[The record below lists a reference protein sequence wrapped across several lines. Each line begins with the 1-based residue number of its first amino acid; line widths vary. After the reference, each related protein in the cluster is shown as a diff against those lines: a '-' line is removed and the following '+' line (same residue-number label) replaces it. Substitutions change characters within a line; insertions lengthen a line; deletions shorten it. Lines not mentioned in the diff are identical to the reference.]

1 MVSGRTLSSAIFL
14 LVLGNALAVLS
25 DALIKWQGA
34 DIPIFQFIFV
44 RMALSLALLLP
55 FVYQIDRRR
64 LFDGWKLHLLRSHMG
79 FFGIYCMIIALTT
92 LPLAT
97 ANALFYVAPLL
108 VMIFSVL
115 VFGEKLRGISLFAV
129 LSGLAGIMV
138 ILRPVALTWGA
149 LSALGVALS
158 LALTVVLVRKL
169 PTHQSMVHTLILT
182 KVFGLPTAF
191 LLALWEGAPWDPQ
204 ILLTAFGSAFFILAY
219 NMTVLLAYRHVPAS
233 EVTSAEYTG
242 LLSAML
248 FGWLWFQEI
257 PDAWFIIGSLMIVG
271 PLVLIS
277 LLERR
282 RTRVPIRTA
291 GVTP

>member
-1 MVSGRTLSSAIFL
+1 MSGRTLGSAILL

-25 DALIKWQGA
+25 DALIKWQGS
-34 DIPIFQFIFV
+34 DMPIFQFIFI
-44 RMALSLALLLP
+44 RMAFSLCLLLP
-55 FVYQIDRRR
+55 FVYQIDRTR
-64 LFDGWKLHLLRSHMG
+64 LFAGWKLHLVRSHMG

-97 ANALFYVAPLL
+97 ANALFYVAPIL
-108 VMIFSVL
+108 VMVFSVII
-115 VFGEKLRGISLFAV
+115 FGEKLRGISLFAV
-129 LSGLAGIMV
+129 ISGLLGIVV
-138 ILRPVALTWGA
+138 ILRPVELTWGA

-158 LALTVVLVRKL
+158 LALTVVLIRKL
-169 PTHQSMVHTLILT
+169 PTHQSMVHTLVLT
-182 KVFGLPTAF
+182 KVFGLPTA
-191 LLALWEGAPWDPQ
+191 LALALWEGAAWDPQ
-204 ILLTAFGSAFFILAY
+204 ILMTAFGSAFFILAY

-257 PDAWFIIGSLMIVG
+257 PDAWFIVGSVMIVG
-271 PLVLIS
+271 PLVMIS